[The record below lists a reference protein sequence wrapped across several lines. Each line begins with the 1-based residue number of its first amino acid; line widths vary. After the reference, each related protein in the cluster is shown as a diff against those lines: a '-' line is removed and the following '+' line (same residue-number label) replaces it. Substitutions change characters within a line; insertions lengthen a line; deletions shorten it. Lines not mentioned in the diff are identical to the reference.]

1 MKQRQDDTLRSN
13 NQFGLQ
19 NSFIASE
26 IKPPVKESSLR
37 RYGNLEI
44 ELSLI
49 FGTPPWGWA
58 T

>member
-49 FGTPPWGWA
+49 FGTPPWG
-58 T
+58 